1 MAPETES
8 VLEVEG
14 VRKVFPKA
22 AGDLVVLDDIC
33 LSVRSGEIVGLLGR
47 SGSGKST
54 LLRAIA
60 GLMPV
65 TAGRV
70 LYRGTPVSGPSPGI
84 AMVFQNFALFPWL
97 TVLGNVELG
106 LHALGVPAREASR
119 RALAAIDLIG
129 LDGFETAY
137 PRELSGGMRQRV
149 GFARALVVEPTLL
162 LMDEP
167 FSALDVLTAETLRS
181 DFLDLWLEDRM
192 PIRGVLMVTHNIEEA
207 VFLCDRVVVLAA
219 DPGRVQAEIPIHLS
233 HPRDRLSAAFRQVVE
248 EIYTV
253 LTARPP
259 AMARPFS
266 PPVARH
272 LRHVSTNV
280 LAGLLETVADAPYE
294 GHADLPEVA
303 EDVQL
308 EADELLPAAEVL
320 HMLGFAELA
329 EGDLILTQAGRDY
342 AEADTQERKRMFS
355 EHLLNCVPL
364 VAHIRNVLATRPN
377 QQAPR
382 VRFETELEDYL
393 SEDYARETLNAA
405 IEWGRYAELFAYDDQ
420 SEWFSLEDVT
430 A

>member
-162 LMDEP
+162 DPHPAVRDTVASLRARTPDERGWFHRLRRERWLFAARRQPSIVPCGSWIRSSARGAARMEASQVEQGQRRDP
-167 FSALDVLTAETLRS
+167 FSD
-181 DFLDLWLEDRM
+181 
-192 PIRGVLMVTHNIEEA
+192 
-207 VFLCDRVVVLAA
+207 
-219 DPGRVQAEIPIHLS
+219 
-233 HPRDRLSAAFRQVVE
+233 RDR
-248 EIYTV
+248 
-253 LTARPP
+253 
-259 AMARPFS
+259 
-266 PPVARH
+266 
-272 LRHVSTNV
+272 
-280 LAGLLETVADAPYE
+280 D
-294 GHADLPEVA
+294 
-303 EDVQL
+303 
-308 EADELLPAAEVL
+308 
-320 HMLGFAELA
+320 
-329 EGDLILTQAGRDY
+329 
-342 AEADTQERKRMFS
+342 
-355 EHLLNCVPL
+355 
-364 VAHIRNVLATRPN
+364 
-377 QQAPR
+377 
-382 VRFETELEDYL
+382 
-393 SEDYARETLNAA
+393 
-405 IEWGRYAELFAYDDQ
+405 RYALY
-420 SEWFSLEDVT
+420 
-430 A
+430 